1 MSRIE
6 EIKRERAQKA
16 EVERFARVSVAAKE
30 RLAKLLAT
38 ENITIVHDASMDTA
52 AFNVRDRVL
61 YLPVWNDMDSDLYD
75 LFCGHETGHALYTPD
90 GDFFET
96 MTPGQRAYLNVVE
109 DARIENG
116 QKKKFP
122 GLRRPMRDGY
132 SGLLD
137 RNFFGD
143 LSPETIETLPLID
156 RINLKAKLGTAID
169 VPFTDDERATFD
181 RVMSLRCSD
190 DPARNAVLFEEAKAL
205 ALELWEDARDDSQ
218 TDNHQ
223 NAADGSGEA
232 GDASDDESSDSS
244 AGGSGDSGDESD
256 DSDNSGDSG
265 DESGD
270 ESNETSGSGNE
281 NGESD
286 DASSS
291 EGDESGESNDAGA
304 SNDGDTSDSDSDG
317 DASGDT
323 DSDADADGDAE
334 GSASAAPSSDEG
346 GGDLAG
352 MDPTSLTYE
361 SFRENEKS
369 LADVDPN
376 GTRPTIHTIDVAA
389 DADLDPSE
397 RIVYA
402 REHAAAAR
410 DRMIFGSGRYEISP
424 SIIADN
430 KAAIVASRKNLDTI
444 TRKGVGMLVREF
456 EMKKAADAS
465 KRAMTSDT
473 GVIDTNKLHTYKWN
487 ENIFAK
493 NTIIPDGKSH
503 GLVMFVDFSG
513 SMQFN
518 MPGTLEQIWS
528 LMSFCDRVSIPFD
541 IYSFTSTTIDAIA
554 FTSVGLPFAEFRP
567 EALDAAAKRFEKRT
581 STENIDRN
589 TLGDYGDVT
598 LFQLASSRD
607 TKLVRNASRDMLAGL
622 HAIYSAEIA
631 RYSNG
636 RRYTPCSLHL
646 PVWLQLG
653 GTPLNQTI
661 LASSRIVNEFRAE
674 TGSQI
679 VNTVFLT
686 DGAGSTTC
694 YPSASHKDTIVIRDP
709 QTRREYILDRNRR
722 GMGETAVLNQI
733 LRDRTGTNIVN
744 FFVMGGENRRAFATA
759 LKVTDQD
766 VLDHIKNSRVH
777 MDTNETI
784 RFARDKFDAY
794 RKQGG
799 VTITNS
805 ALGYDH
811 QYIIKSDSNAED
823 TSMDDLDAGA
833 SKAKI
838 KKAFLKSRQNAGAAR
853 KVLSDFTSLIAA

>member
-1 MSRIE
+1 MNRIE
-6 EIKRERAQKA
+6 QIKRERAQKA

-38 ENITIVHDASMDTA
+38 ENLTIVHDASMDTA

-61 YLPVWNDMDSDLYD
+61 YLPVWNDMDADLYD

-90 GDFFET
+90 GDFFDE

-143 LSPETIETLPLID
+143 LSPEMIETLPLID

-223 NAADGSGEA
+223 NADGSGEA
-232 GDASDDESSDSS
+232 GDASSDSS
-244 AGGSGDSGDESD
+244 AGGPGDSGDESD

-323 DSDADADGDAE
+323 DSDADGDGDSE

-369 LADVDPN
+369 LADVDPR
-376 GTRPTIHTIDVAA
+376 GTGPKIHTVDVAA

-410 DRMIFGSGRYEISP
+410 DRMIFGSGRYYIP
-424 SIIADN
+424 ATTIANN

-541 IYSFTSTTIDAIA
+541 IYSFTS
-554 FTSVGLPFAEFRP
+554 VGLPFAEYRP

-581 STENIDRN
+581 TSDNVARS

-622 HAIYSAEIA
+622 HAIYAAEV
-631 RYSNG
+631 G
-636 RRYTPCSLHL
+636 RWDRGREFAPNSLHL
-646 PVWLQLG
+646 PIWLQLG
-653 GTPLNQTI
+653 GTPLNETI

-679 VNTVFLT
+679 VNTIFLT
-686 DGAGSTTC
+686 DGAGSPTC
-694 YPSASHKDTIVIRDP
+694 YAVAGHEDTIVVRDP
-709 QTRREYILDRNRR
+709 QTRREYILNRKRR

-744 FFVMGGENRRAFATA
+744 FFVMGGDKRGAFATV

-766 VLDHIKNSRVH
+766 VLDHIQNSRH
-777 MDTNETI
+777 HLDTNETI

-823 TSMDDLDAGA
+823 TSMDELDAGA

-838 KKAFLKSRQNAGAAR
+838 KKAFLKSRRNAGAAR

>member
-1 MSRIE
+1 MNRIE

-16 EVERFARVSVAAKE
+16 QVERFARVSVSAKE
-30 RLAKLLAT
+30 RLAKLLAS
-38 ENITIVHDASMDTA
+38 ENLTIVHDASMDTA

-61 YLPVWNDMDSDLYD
+61 YLPVWNDMDADLYD

-90 GDFFET
+90 GDFFDE

-205 ALELWEDARDDSQ
+205 ALELWEDARDESQ
-218 TDNHQ
+218 TDNHSD
-223 NAADGSGEA
+223 AGAGEA

-270 ESNETSGSGNE
+270 ESSETSGSGNE

-304 SNDGDTSDSDSDG
+304 SPDGDTSDSDSDG

-323 DSDADADGDAE
+323 DSDADGDGDSE
-334 GSASAAPSSDEG
+334 GSASAAPSSGEG

-369 LADVDPN
+369 LADVDAS
-376 GTRPTIHTIDVAA
+376 GTRPTIHTIDVAS

-410 DRMIFGSGRYEISP
+410 DHMIFGSGRYEIAP
-424 SIIADN
+424 GTIADN

-513 SMQFN
+513 SMQLN
-518 MPGTLEQIWS
+518 MPGTIEQIWS

-541 IYSFTSTTIDAIA
+541 IYSFTS
-554 FTSVGLPFAEFRP
+554 VGLPFAEYRP
-567 EALDAAAKRFEKRT
+567 EELDAAAKRFEKRT
-581 STENIDRN
+581 STENTARN

-622 HAIYSAEIA
+622 HAIYAAEVGRWA
-631 RYSNG
+631 RG
-636 RRYTPCSLHL
+636 RGYTPTSLHL
-646 PVWLQLG
+646 PMWLQLG
-653 GTPLNQTI
+653 GTPLNETI

-679 VNTVFLT
+679 VNTIFLT

-694 YPSASHKDTIVIRDP
+694 YPSAGLHDVVVIRDP
-709 QTRREYILDRNRR
+709 QTRREYILNRHR
-722 GMGETAVLNQI
+722 GGKGETAVLNQI

-744 FFVMGGENRRAFATA
+744 FFVMGGENRRAFAVT
-759 LKVTDQD
+759 LKITDQD
-766 VLDHIKNSRVH
+766 VLDHIKNSRVRV
-777 MDTNETI
+777 DTNETL

-811 QYIIKSDSNAED
+811 QYIIKSDSNTED